1 MEPMRD
7 AMQAILASFSDHR
20 DAVAQLRG
28 KFAAYS
34 EVCHDGWVEECVEKF
49 TEAELDFS
57 TSGERGLGRMTEF
70 IPRFGG
76 HCRKSL
82 SSLSQQDLAVLK
94 ALIMD
99 LILRGYLA
107 RVVLGEAG
115 KASNWSTAMELYG
128 DWIPNIYGG
137 SVEELSEDFENAL
150 GKCADSALEKLMSF
164 VESRSIKAGG
174 LFKQDKRADIFY
186 HYPFA
191 GWSLRAREVT

>member
-1 MEPMRD
+1 MGPMQE
-7 AMQAILASFSDHR
+7 AMQAILETFSDSQ
-20 DAVAQLRG
+20 DASGRISGQ
-28 KFAAYS
+28 FETYS

-49 TEAELDFS
+49 TEAELDFR
-57 TSGERGLGRMTEF
+57 TSGDRGLGRMTEF

-82 SSLSQQDLAVLK
+82 SSLSQQDLVILK
-94 ALIMD
+94 TLIMD

-115 KASNWSTAMELYG
+115 KAPNWSTAMDLYG

-137 SVEELSEDFENAL
+137 SVEELSEDVENAL
-150 GKCADSALEKLMSF
+150 SKIAGPAFEELMSF
-164 VESRSIKAGG
+164 IESRSIKAGG
-174 LFKQDKRADIFY
+174 FFKQDKRADIFY

-191 GWSLRAREVT
+191 GWSLRAREVA